1 MVAKNYKLNMQ
12 TTSTKTG
19 GRPAKNSIEK
29 KQRVVSTKLTRP
41 YFYAIQKR
49 AEDAGISL
57 SEYVRQAV
65 VCGQIVPRINC
76 QDADILRKLAG
87 EANNLNQL
95 AHQANISGFAQV
107 AAETLVLKNRITKI
121 INQLSDDWKNS
132 KR

>member
-1 MVAKNYKLNMQ
+1 MK

-19 GRPAKNSIEK
+19 GRPAKSSIEK
-29 KQRVVSTKLTRP
+29 KQQVVSTKLTRP

-65 VCGQIVPRINC
+65 ICGQIVPRINSR
-76 QDADILRKLAG
+76 DADTLRKLAG

-95 AHQANISGFAQV
+95 ARQANASGFARV
-107 AAETLVLKNRITKI
+107 AAELLTLKNKITEI

-132 KR
+132 KRQRL

>member
-1 MVAKNYKLNMQ
+1 MK
-12 TTSTKTG
+12 TTSTKSG

-29 KQRVVSTKLTRP
+29 KQRVVSTKLTKP

-65 VCGQIVPRINC
+65 VNGQVVPRISR
-76 QDADILRKLAG
+76 QDADTLRKLAG
-87 EANNLNQL
+87 EANNINQI
-95 AHQANISGFAQV
+95 AHQANISGFAIV
-107 AAETLVLKNRITKI
+107 AGELITLKNNIINI

-132 KR
+132 KRQRV

>member
-1 MVAKNYKLNMQ
+1 MQ

-65 VCGQIVPRINC
+65 VCGQIVQRISR
-76 QDADILRKLAG
+76 QDADTLRKLAG

-95 AHQANISGFAQV
+95 ARQANTSGFALI
-107 AAETLVLKNRITKI
+107 AGEMLALKSQITEI
-121 INQLSDDWKNS
+121 INQLSDDWKNC